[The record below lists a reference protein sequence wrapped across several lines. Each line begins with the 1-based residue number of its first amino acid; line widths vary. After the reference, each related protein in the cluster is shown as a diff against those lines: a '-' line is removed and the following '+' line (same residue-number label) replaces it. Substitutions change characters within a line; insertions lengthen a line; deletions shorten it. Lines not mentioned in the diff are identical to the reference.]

1 MGRHRAETSD
11 IRPLRRRPS
20 RRRRWPLAAL
30 TAVVL
35 VVAGWLGWSWL
46 HGQLSHSAAAGVA
59 TCAAGPETVQ
69 VAVVPSLA
77 DVIGRA
83 AAAYSESKPVV
94 NDHCVRVNVS
104 AVDPQ
109 AVLSALEHGWDA
121 PKLGP
126 RPQAWIADS
135 TLWTNQLAS
144 ASAGVL
150 GDAPRSL
157 AASPVVLA
165 MPPDAAKA
173 VMSAGTPTFAAL
185 PALVAKA
192 NGWAGFNEPAWGQFT
207 LALPSPAANTAST
220 LAVTG
225 MLDPATPQGQAPV
238 TADLLNSTPV
248 KQNLDNLALGQ
259 PTSTLRTTH
268 DALLAIGRADGIH
281 TAPFSAIPVTELDLY
296 QRNVGA
302 DGTAKSVNVLDE
314 VRLSG
319 PTPYADFPFTPL
331 AGSGDQVAAAQ
342 HFRDFLLTPAEQ
354 AQFARSGLR
363 VASSFTHPDPSP
375 GLDWGSVS
383 QGPTPV
389 DVGSYQQLV
398 TAWTAAGQPSR

>member
-1 MGRHRAETSD
+1 M
-11 IRPLRRRPS
+11 
-20 RRRRWPLAAL
+20 
-30 TAVVL
+30 
-35 VVAGWLGWSWL
+35 
-46 HGQLSHSAAAGVA
+46 
-59 TCAAGPETVQ
+59 
-69 VAVVPSLA
+69 
-77 DVIGRA
+77 
-83 AAAYSESKPVV
+83 
-94 NDHCVRVNVS
+94 
-104 AVDPQ
+104 
-109 AVLSALEHGWDA
+109 
-121 PKLGP
+121 
-126 RPQAWIADS
+126 WIADS

-144 ASAGVL
+144 AAAGVI
-150 GDAPRSL
+150 GDTPQSL

-259 PTSTLRTTH
+259 PTPTLNTTY
-268 DALLAIGRADGIH
+268 DALLALGRANGIH
-281 TAPFSAIPVTELDLY
+281 AAPFSAVPVTELDLY

-302 DGTAKSVNVLDE
+302 DGTAKPVNVLDE
-314 VRLSG
+314 VRLGG

-331 AGSGDQVAAAQ
+331 AGSGTSSDQVAAAE
-342 HFRDFLLTPAEQ
+342 HFRDFLLAPTEQ
-354 AQFARSGLR
+354 ARFARAGLR

-375 GLDWGSVS
+375 GMDWGSAS
-383 QGPTPV
+383 QGPTPT
-389 DVGSYQQLV
+389 DSGSYQQLV
-398 TAWTAAGQPSR
+398 AAWTAAGQPSR

>member
-1 MGRHRAETSD
+1 MGRHRAATSD
-11 IRPLRRRPS
+11 TRPH

-35 VVAGWLGWSWL
+35 VVAGWFGWSWL
-46 HGQLSHSAAAGVA
+46 HGQLSHSATPNVAA
-59 TCAAGPETVQ
+59 CPAGPETVQ
-69 VAVVPSLA
+69 VAVVPSMA

-83 AAAYSESKPVV
+83 AAAYTESRPVV
-94 NDHCVRVNVS
+94 NDRCVRVNVS

-121 PKLGP
+121 AKLGP

-135 TLWTNQLAS
+135 TLRTNELAS
-144 ASAGVL
+144 AAAGVI
-150 GDAPRSL
+150 GDTPQSL

-173 VMSAGTPTFAAL
+173 VTSAGAPMFAAL

-192 NGWAGFNEPAWGQFT
+192 NGWATFNEPAWGQFT
-207 LALPSPAANTAST
+207 LALPSPAANTASA
-220 LAVTG
+220 LAAIA

-238 TADLLNSTPV
+238 TADLLNSPPV
-248 KQNLDNLALGQ
+248 KQNLVNLALGQ
-259 PTSTLRTTH
+259 PASTANTTH
-268 DALLAIGRADGIH
+268 DTLLALGRADGIH
-281 TAPFSAIPVTELDLY
+281 AAPFSAVPVTELDLY

-302 DGTAKSVNVLDE
+302 DGSAKPVNVLDE
-314 VRLSG
+314 VRLGG
-319 PTPYADFPFTPL
+319 PTPYVDFPFTPL
-331 AGSGDQVAAAQ
+331 AGNGVHADQVAAAE
-342 HFRDFLLTPAEQ
+342 HFRDFLRTPAEQ

-363 VASSFTHPDPSP
+363 VASSFAHPAPSP
-375 GLDWGSVS
+375 GMDWGSAS

-398 TAWTAAGQPSR
+398 TAWQAAGQPSR